1 MSIESMIKKVK
12 AHPDYHKAGMILC
25 HNGVVRETTREGEEV
40 TGLSIT
46 VDHEKL
52 EELIASQKA
61 KKGIVEV
68 LVEIIENKDLKVGD
82 DVMYIVVA
90 GDIRDNVIETLT
102 YTLNTIK
109 TEITSKKQ
117 FFKK

>member
-1 MSIESMIKKVK
+1 MSIESMIKEIKANPDFNKV
-12 AHPDYHKAGMILC
+12 GMILC
-25 HNGVVRETTREGEEV
+25 HNGVVRLTTREGQEV

-52 EELIASQKA
+52 DELIASQKA
-61 KKGIVEV
+61 KKGILDVM
-68 LVEIIENKDLKVGD
+68 VEIIENKELKVGE
-82 DVMYIVVA
+82 DVMYIAVA

-109 TEITSKKQ
+109 TKITSKKQ
-117 FFKK
+117 FLK

>member
-1 MSIESMIKKVK
+1 MDIDSMIKKVK
-12 AHPDYHKAGMILC
+12 ANPDYHKVGMILC
-25 HNGVVRETTREGEEV
+25 HNGVVRRTTREGREV

-52 EELIASQKA
+52 DRLIASQKA
-61 KKGIVEV
+61 KKRIIEV
-68 LVEIIENKDLKVGD
+68 LVEIVENKDLDVGE

-117 FFKK
+117 FLK

>member
-12 AHPDYHKAGMILC
+12 ANPDYHKVGMILC
-25 HNGVVRETTREGEEV
+25 HNGVVRQTTREGQEV

-52 EELIASQKA
+52 NKLIDSQKA
-61 KKGIVEV
+61 KKGILDVQ
-68 LVEIIENKDLKVGD
+68 VEIIENKALKVGE

-109 TEITSKKQ
+109 TKITSKKQ
-117 FFKK
+117 FIK

>member
-1 MSIESMIKKVK
+1 MDIDSMIKKVK
-12 AHPDYHKAGMILC
+12 ANPDYHKVGMILC
-25 HNGVVRETTREGEEV
+25 HNGVVRRTTREGREV

-52 EELIASQKA
+52 DRLIASQKA
-61 KKGIVEV
+61 KKGIIEV
-68 LVEIIENKDLKVGD
+68 LVEIVENKDLDVGE

-117 FFKK
+117 FLK